1 MKSSNRRVYSE
12 EFKRD
17 AVKIVLESG
26 SSIAQ
31 GAKNLGISES
41 VLHKWVSS
49 HKQQLISHNPEIEEV
64 LAENKRLRKENST
77 LIQQRDFLK
86 KTALFFALEEK

>member
-1 MKSSNRRVYSE
+1 MKSLNRRIYSE

-31 GAKNLGISES
+31 GVKNLGISES
-41 VLHKWVSS
+41 ILH
-49 HKQQLISHNPEIEEV
+49 
-64 LAENKRLRKENST
+64 R
-77 LIQQRDFLK
+77 
-86 KTALFFALEEK
+86 